1 MFDAQLLFCGSVPG
15 TGIMVYSPW
24 FPGGGDSLRATA
36 ELVQVNG
43 ATLKVEVFTKNT
55 EDTGDGTNADA
66 ATNITLAAT
75 GRTTAEWTSGTATLK
90 ELVRYRFK
98 VTGALVSD
106 WVLFRMLAPVW
117 FEAVKA

>member
-1 MFDAQLLFCGSVPG
+1 MFDAQLLFPGSVPG

-24 FPGGGDSLRATA
+24 FPRQGDSLRATA

-43 ATLKVEVFTKNT
+43 GTLKVEVFTKNT

-75 GRTTAEWTSGTATLK
+75 GRTTAEWISGTAALK

-106 WVLFRMLAPVW
+106 WVLFRMLSPVW
-117 FEAVKA
+117 FNSVKA